1 MIAWLKGKPELSAE
15 QFEGMEAF
23 DAVTGDHVHEHGHD
37 DEHSGDT
44 KEQIAAYRE
53 TLTDSEQAD
62 YLVGFTLKPKKTLK
76 RVISD
81 SKKGGYGVD
90 RNERADELEEMNNGG
105 AFTDIE
111 LDAAAMEALF
121 SQGGREV
128 NAANTGC

>member
-1 MIAWLKGKPELSAE
+1 
-15 QFEGMEAF
+15 MEAF
-23 DAVTGDHVHEHGHD
+23 DVVMGDHDHEHG
-37 DEHSGDT
+37 GYT

-90 RNERADELEEMNNGG
+90 RNERADELDEMNNGG

-111 LDAAAMEALF
+111 LDAAAMEVLF
-121 SQGGREV
+121 AQGREQEQKGK
-128 NAANTGC
+128 ASC